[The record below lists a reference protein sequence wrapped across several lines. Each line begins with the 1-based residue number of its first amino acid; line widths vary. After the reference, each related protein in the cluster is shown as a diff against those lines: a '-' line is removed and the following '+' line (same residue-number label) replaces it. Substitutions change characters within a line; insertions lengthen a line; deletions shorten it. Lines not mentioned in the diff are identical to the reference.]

1 MNDPVSRPKIQWV
14 DYLGHPVQSSGE
26 VTVAEVPQATITQ
39 LVHGECLADL
49 SQLRFRHPDSFS
61 AGELHHHL
69 HEWNQIVGSPAS
81 PQQTQVLNWVANKV
95 SIFDYFQPFLGN
107 FKNNVYNS
115 DRPPSRQFRNNYSC
129 QEFAGFVRETLL
141 KRLDTASLS

>member
-81 PQQTQVLNWVANKV
+81 PQQT
-95 SIFDYFQPFLGN
+95 
-107 FKNNVYNS
+107 
-115 DRPPSRQFRNNYSC
+115 
-129 QEFAGFVRETLL
+129 
-141 KRLDTASLS
+141 